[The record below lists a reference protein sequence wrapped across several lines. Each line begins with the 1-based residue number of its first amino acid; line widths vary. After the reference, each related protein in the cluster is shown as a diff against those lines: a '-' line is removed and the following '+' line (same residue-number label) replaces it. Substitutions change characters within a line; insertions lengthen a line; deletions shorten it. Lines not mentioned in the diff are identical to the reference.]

1 MTNLSRVFKN
11 GLMLSA
17 VAILMRTVGV
27 GFNAYLKGA
36 LGEGGMGLVS
46 LTLSVYGFAVTF
58 ATSGLSLSVTRLV
71 AEAIGL
77 GRGRSIS
84 AILRAALGY
93 ALFFGLLA
101 GGVLFFASDGIARVL
116 LGDLRTRASLRLLAF
131 SLPPIALSGVFGGY
145 FVAVGRVW
153 HNASTQLAEMGLRIV
168 LTVVAL
174 GAFLPRGLE
183 YACLAVVGGSCLA
196 EVGSFLLLLLQFLHD
211 RRRYPTPPRGKE
223 RALSPLCRIALPT
236 AAAAWCR
243 SGLLTAEH
251 LLIPAALTMGAFSRE
266 EALSAYAALHGMA
279 LPVVLWPTAVLSSFA
294 SLLVPEVASR
304 HAAGKKE
311 AVLSVTVKALT
322 LAALFSFASATVL
335 FVTADGLGTGIYG
348 SPAVGHAIRMLA
360 PLVPIMYMDSVTD
373 AILKGMGR
381 QVYSMGVNI
390 ADAASAILLVLLL
403 LPRFGGEGYLWVI
416 WATELL
422 NFALSF
428 TKLCRLVRPGGRIAL
443 PFLLAG
449 LSAVGAAVCTTL
461 ALPPCQAA
469 GAWVLRGVFALL
481 AFSLPALFAVRLSA
495 PVKDQ
500 YSSPARCLA
509 ERS

>member
-1 MTNLSRVFKN
+1 
-11 GLMLSA
+11 
-17 VAILMRTVGV
+17 
-27 GFNAYLKGA
+27 
-36 LGEGGMGLVS
+36 
-46 LTLSVYGFAVTF
+46 
-58 ATSGLSLSVTRLV
+58 
-71 AEAIGL
+71 
-77 GRGRSIS
+77 
-84 AILRAALGY
+84 
-93 ALFFGLLA
+93 
-101 GGVLFFASDGIARVL
+101 
-116 LGDLRTRASLRLLAF
+116 
-131 SLPPIALSGVFGGY
+131 
-145 FVAVGRVW
+145 
-153 HNASTQLAEMGLRIV
+153 
-168 LTVVAL
+168 
-174 GAFLPRGLE
+174 
-183 YACLAVVGGSCLA
+183 
-196 EVGSFLLLLLQFLHD
+196 VGSFLLLVLQFLRD
-211 RRRYPTPPRGKE
+211 RRRHPTPPRGKE

-251 LLIPAALTMGAFSRE
+251 LLIPAALAMGSFSRE

-428 TKLCRLVRPGGRIAL
+428 SKLCRLVRPGGRIAL